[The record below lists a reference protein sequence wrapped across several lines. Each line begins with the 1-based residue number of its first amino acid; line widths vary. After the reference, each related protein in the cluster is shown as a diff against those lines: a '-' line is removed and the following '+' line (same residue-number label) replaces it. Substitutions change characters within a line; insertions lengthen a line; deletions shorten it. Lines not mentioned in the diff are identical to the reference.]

1 MAPADEAPRRLPR
14 RRFEGRGRV
23 LLIVAAIVLVVL
35 ITSLRGIASF
45 WTDYLW
51 FDSMGQGGVFTG
63 RLKAQAT
70 LVAMFTG
77 TFFVLQFVNLVIADR
92 VAPAFRAPGPEEEV
106 VERYREL
113 VGSRAGL
120 VRIVVAALFALVV
133 GAGTSGQW
141 QSWML
146 F

>member
-1 MAPADEAPRRLPR
+1 MPPADEAPRRLPR

-23 LLIVAAIVLVVL
+23 VLITAAVVVVVL

-51 FDSMGQGGVFTG
+51 FDSLGQGGVFTG

-77 TFFVLQFVNLVIADR
+77 RFLPIAEADPIAR
-92 VAPAFRAPGPEEEV
+92 WAKMA
-106 VERYREL
+106 
-113 VGSRAGL
+113 SRA
-120 VRIVVAALFALVV
+120 LFLELMRLRPRMPAEV
-133 GAGTSGQW
+133 TDGQ
-141 QSWML
+141 
-146 F
+146 